1 MTDKTTRRSDLCRS
15 VAFIRDDS
23 NAVGDGRSFSG
34 YGAVF
39 NSFTRIDS
47 WEGTFDEQFAPG
59 AFRKT
64 IRERT
69 PKFQFDHGRH
79 PLLGSVPIG
88 VITDISEDDKG
99 LRVEARLGKHELIDL
114 IQEAISTGAIDGMS
128 IRFSV
133 VREEWRD
140 SLGNVVAPTEVDA
153 ILWGGHP
160 DRGVLQ
166 RTILEAKLDE
176 VGPVVW
182 PAYADTTAGV
192 RSMEPVTIDPARL
205 NEPEVRRRLIE
216 LLLRADAQGQAARE
230 GDSSDDEPRDAGE
243 AVEHSEE
250 DTDAPQGT
258 DEVAE
263 HESETDG
270 EHPAEGDEVDA
281 ARAAESER
289 LFRDALAEVRT
300 TREAHPPI
308 V

>member
-1 MTDKTTRRSDLCRS
+1 MTSKTTQRSDLCRS
-15 VAFIRDDS
+15 VAFTRDDS
-23 NAVGDGRSFSG
+23 SNGDGRSFAG

-64 IRERT
+64 IRERK

-88 VITDISEDDKG
+88 VITDISEDEKG

-114 IQEAISTGAIDGMS
+114 IQEAIATGAIDGMS

-140 SLGNVVAPTEVDA
+140 NLGNVVAPTEVDA

-160 DRGVLQ
+160 ERGVLQ

-205 NEPEVRRRLIE
+205 NEPAVRRALAE
-216 LLLRADAQGQAARE
+216 LLLRADAQGQSAHE
-230 GDSSDDEPRDAGE
+230 GDSSDNEPRDADE
-243 AVEHSEE
+243 VVEHSEE
-250 DTDAPQGT
+250 DTDAPQST
-258 DEVAE
+258 DEVAK
-263 HESETDG
+263 HESGTDS
-270 EHPAEGDEVDA
+270 EHPNEGDDVDA
-281 ARAAESER
+281 ARAAETER

-300 TREAHPPI
+300 TREATPPI

>member
-1 MTDKTTRRSDLCRS
+1 VTTKTTPRSDLCRS
-15 VAFIRDDS
+15 VAFTRDDS
-23 NAVGDGRSFSG
+23 GNGDGRSFSG

-64 IRERT
+64 IRERK

-79 PLLGSVPIG
+79 ALLGSVPIG
-88 VITDISEDDKG
+88 VITEIHEDERG
-99 LRVEARLGKHELIDL
+99 LYVEARLGKHELIDL
-114 IQEAISTGAIDGMS
+114 IQEAIETGAIDGMS

-166 RTILEAKLDE
+166 RTILEAKLEE

-182 PAYADTTAGV
+182 PAYKDTTAGV

-205 NEPEVRRRLIE
+205 SEPAVRRALAE
-216 LLLRADAQGQAARE
+216 LLLRADAEEQAARE
-230 GDSSDDEPRDAGE
+230 GDSSDDEPRDAVE
-243 AVEHSEE
+243 VVEHSEE
-250 DTDAPQGT
+250 DTDAPQST

-263 HESETDG
+263 HESDTTA
-270 EHPAEGDEVDA
+270 PPDEVDA
-281 ARAAESER
+281 TRAAEEDR
-289 LFRDALAEVRT
+289 LFRDALAEVCAFRD
-300 TREAHPPI
+300 AHPPVEGI
-308 V
+308 L

>member
-1 MTDKTTRRSDLCRS
+1 MTDKTTPRSDLCRS
-15 VAFIRDDS
+15 VAFTRDDS
-23 NAVGDGRSFSG
+23 EHGDGRSFIG

-39 NSFTRIDS
+39 NSLTRIDS

-64 IRERT
+64 LRERK

-79 PLLGSVPIG
+79 PMIGSVPIG
-88 VITDISEDDKG
+88 VITEIREDDRG
-99 LRVEARLGKHELIDL
+99 LYVEARLGKHMLVDFV
-114 IQEAISTGAIDGMS
+114 QEAIETGAIDGMS

-140 SLGNVVAPTEVDA
+140 NMGNIVAPTEVDA

-160 DRGVLQ
+160 ERIVLQ

-182 PAYADTTAGV
+182 PAYQNTTAGV

-205 NEPEVRRRLIE
+205 NEPGERRRLAE
-216 LLLRADAQGQAARE
+216 LLLRADAQEQDARE
-230 GDSSDDEPRDAGE
+230 GESSDDEPRDADE

-250 DTDAPQGT
+250 DTDAPQST

-263 HESETDG
+263 HEPETDS
-270 EHPAEGDEVDA
+270 EHPAEGDDVDA
-281 ARAAESER
+281 ARAAETER